1 MKERGR
7 WQREEGKGV
16 GVLYGPHG
24 SLAGVQ
30 LEALRCVMGP
40 TTSSSAWVPEA
51 LAKVRIKSGWQK
63 MTRGMMGPIHI
74 K

>member
-1 MKERGR
+1 MA
-7 WQREEGKGV
+7 GV
-16 GVLYGPHG
+16 G
-24 SLAGVQ
+24 
-30 LEALRCVMGP
+30 LEALRCVMAP
-40 TTSSSAWVPEA
+40 TTTSSAWVPEA